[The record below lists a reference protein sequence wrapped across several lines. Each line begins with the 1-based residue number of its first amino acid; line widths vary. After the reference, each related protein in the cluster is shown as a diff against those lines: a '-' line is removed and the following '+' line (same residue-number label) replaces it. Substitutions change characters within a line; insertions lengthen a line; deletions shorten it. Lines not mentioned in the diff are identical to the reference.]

1 MKKTLFL
8 LLPLAA
14 LLWSACSNDETYADQ
29 RKRENGAI
37 RQYLNDSSVTV
48 ISERQFFDQDTMTDV
63 SKNEF
68 VLLESSGIYLQIVEK
83 GCGEKI
89 KDGETA
95 TVLCRFTERN
105 LLTDSIIATNNILYF
120 SALVDKMSVTN
131 TSGTFT
137 ASFDPTS
144 SVMYQV
150 YGRSSGSTQVP
161 NGWLSPLPYIKGG
174 QAALGRRPHRPRA
187 HHRTLHRG
195 HLCGH
200 DVGLSVSLRYH
211 LRARKITC
219 NYKTK
224 EKI

>member
-161 NGWLSPLPYIKGG
+161 NGWLSSLPYIKVGRPLSADDRIARVRIIVPSTEG
-174 QAALGRRPHRPRA
+174 TYAATMSVYPCLYDITYERGR
-187 HHRTLHRG
+187 
-195 HLCGH
+195 
-200 DVGLSVSLRYH
+200 
-211 LRARKITC
+211 
-219 NYKTK
+219 
-224 EKI
+224 

>member
-105 LLTDSIIATNNILYF
+105 ILYF

-161 NGWLSPLPYIKGG
+161 NGWLSPLPYIKVGRPLSADDRIARVRIIVPSTEG
-174 QAALGRRPHRPRA
+174 TYAATMSVYPCLYDITYERGR
-187 HHRTLHRG
+187 
-195 HLCGH
+195 
-200 DVGLSVSLRYH
+200 
-211 LRARKITC
+211 
-219 NYKTK
+219 
-224 EKI
+224 

>member
-1 MKKTLFL
+1 
-8 LLPLAA
+8 
-14 LLWSACSNDETYADQ
+14 
-29 RKRENGAI
+29 
-37 RQYLNDSSVTV
+37 
-48 ISERQFFDQDTMTDV
+48 MTDV

-150 YGRSSGSTQVP
+150 YGRSSGSTQALQRMAFP
-161 NGWLSPLPYIKGG
+161 
-174 QAALGRRPHRPRA
+174 AALHQG
-187 HHRTLHRG
+187 G
-195 HLCGH
+195 
-200 DVGLSVSLRYH
+200 
-211 LRARKITC
+211 
-219 NYKTK
+219 
-224 EKI
+224 

>member
-161 NGWLSPLPYIKGG
+161 NGWLSPLPYIKVGRPISADDRIARVRIIVPSTEG
-174 QAALGRRPHRPRA
+174 TYAATMSVYPCLYDITYERGR
-187 HHRTLHRG
+187 
-195 HLCGH
+195 
-200 DVGLSVSLRYH
+200 
-211 LRARKITC
+211 
-219 NYKTK
+219 
-224 EKI
+224 

>member
-95 TVLCRFTERN
+95 TVRAGRQDVGHEHLRHLHC
-105 LLTDSIIATNNILYF
+105 LLRPHVECD
-120 SALVDKMSVTN
+120 V
-131 TSGTFT
+131 
-137 ASFDPTS
+137 S
-144 SVMYQV
+144 SLWKKFRQHAGAQRMAF
-150 YGRSSGSTQVP
+150 P
-161 NGWLSPLPYIKGG
+161 
-174 QAALGRRPHRPRA
+174 AALHQG
-187 HHRTLHRG
+187 G
-195 HLCGH
+195 
-200 DVGLSVSLRYH
+200 
-211 LRARKITC
+211 
-219 NYKTK
+219 
-224 EKI
+224 

>member
-8 LLPLAA
+8 LFPFVV
-14 LLWSACSNDETYADQ
+14 LLLSACSNDETYANQ
-29 RKRENGAI
+29 RKRENNAI
-37 RQYLNDSSVTV
+37 NQYIKDSAVTV
-48 ISERQFFDQDTMTDV
+48 ISEQDFFDHDTTTDV

-68 VLLESSGIYLQIVEK
+68 VLLKSSGIYLQIVEK

-144 SVMYQV
+144 SVMYQI
-150 YGRSSGSTQVP
+150 YGRSAGSTQVP
-161 NGWLSPLPYIKGG
+161 DGWLSPLPFINIG
-174 QAALGRRPHRPRA
+174 RPRTA
-187 HHRTLHRG
+187 DDRIARVRIIVPSTEGTYAATTSVYPCLYDITYERG
-195 HLCGH
+195 
-200 DVGLSVSLRYH
+200 R
-211 LRARKITC
+211 
-219 NYKTK
+219 
-224 EKI
+224 

>member
-1 MKKTLFL
+1 MKKIFFL
-8 LLPLAA
+8 LFAVAGA
-14 LLWSACSNDETYADQ
+14 LFSACDNNETYADQ
-29 RKRENGAI
+29 RKRENNAI
-37 RQYLNDSSVTV
+37 NQYLNDSLVKV
-48 ISERQFFDQDTMTDV
+48 ISESEFFANDTMTDV

-68 VLLESSGIYLQIVEK
+68 VLLESSGIYLQIIDK

-105 LLTDSIIATNNILYF
+105 LLTDSMLVTNNILYF

-150 YGRSSGSTQVP
+150 YGSTAGSTAVP
-161 NGWLSPLPYIKGG
+161 NGWLAPLPFIRIG
-174 QAALGRRPHRPRA
+174 RPRSA
-187 HHRTLHRG
+187 EDRIARVRIIVPSTEGTYAATTSVYPCLYDITYERG
-195 HLCGH
+195 
-200 DVGLSVSLRYH
+200 R
-211 LRARKITC
+211 
-219 NYKTK
+219 
-224 EKI
+224 

>member
-150 YGRSSGSTQVP
+150 YGRSSGSTQRMAFP
-161 NGWLSPLPYIKGG
+161 
-174 QAALGRRPHRPRA
+174 AALHQG
-187 HHRTLHRG
+187 G
-195 HLCGH
+195 
-200 DVGLSVSLRYH
+200 
-211 LRARKITC
+211 
-219 NYKTK
+219 
-224 EKI
+224 

>member
-1 MKKTLFL
+1 MLT
-8 LLPLAA
+8 
-14 LLWSACSNDETYADQ
+14 SASERTEPSAS
-29 RKRENGAI
+29 I
-37 RQYLNDSSVTV
+37 

-161 NGWLSPLPYIKGG
+161 NGWLSPLPYIKV
-174 QAALGRRPHRPRA
+174 GRPLSADDRI
-187 HHRTLHRG
+187 
-195 HLCGH
+195 GH

>member
-95 TVLCRFTERN
+95 TVLCRFT
-105 LLTDSIIATNNILYF
+105 
-120 SALVDKMSVTN
+120 ALVDKMSVTN

-161 NGWLSPLPYIKGG
+161 NGWLSPLPYIKVGRPLSADDRIARVRIIVPSTEG
-174 QAALGRRPHRPRA
+174 TYAATMSVYPCLYDITYERGR
-187 HHRTLHRG
+187 
-195 HLCGH
+195 
-200 DVGLSVSLRYH
+200 
-211 LRARKITC
+211 
-219 NYKTK
+219 
-224 EKI
+224 

>member
-83 GCGEKI
+83 QGWR
-89 KDGETA
+89 DGH
-95 TVLCRFTERN
+95 R
-105 LLTDSIIATNNILYF
+105 
-120 SALVDKMSVTN
+120 ALPIHR
-131 TSGTFT
+131 
-137 ASFDPTS
+137 AQP
-144 SVMYQV
+144 
-150 YGRSSGSTQVP
+150 
-161 NGWLSPLPYIKGG
+161 
-174 QAALGRRPHRPRA
+174 PHR
-187 HHRTLHRG
+187 
-195 HLCGH
+195 
-200 DVGLSVSLRYH
+200 
-211 LRARKITC
+211 
-219 NYKTK
+219 
-224 EKI
+224 